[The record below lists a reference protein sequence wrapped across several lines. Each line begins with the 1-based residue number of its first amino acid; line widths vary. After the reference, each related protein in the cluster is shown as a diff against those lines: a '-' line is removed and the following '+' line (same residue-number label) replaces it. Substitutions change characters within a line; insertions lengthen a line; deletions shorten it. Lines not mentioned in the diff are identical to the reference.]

1 MGDTRALCAARFA
14 SHPNAMQGSGRG
26 LCDLHFHLPS
36 MLLMGRVTLQ
46 GAAAAVLPLGSNLI
60 KNN

>member
-1 MGDTRALCAARFA
+1 MSCVLPILPAR
-14 SHPNAMQGSGRG
+14 GRG
-26 LCDLHFHLPS
+26 LGLCRGQLGAFDLHIHLPS